1 MTMTRAK
8 GQILMTALL
17 VTIGAIL
24 FFVVAVLVDI
34 LDRLISHGH
43 RSNPRT
49 EPLREA
55 EMEYLTRQNH
65 M

>member
-1 MTMTRAK
+1 
-8 GQILMTALL
+8 MTALY
-17 VTIGAIL
+17 VTLGVIT
-24 FFVVAVLVDI
+24 FFLASLIVAYVNRRVGH
-34 LDRLISHGH
+34 SH

-49 EPLREA
+49 ERLREA

>member
-1 MTMTRAK
+1 
-8 GQILMTALL
+8 MTALL
-17 VTIGAIL
+17 VLIGGTV
-24 FFVVAVLVDI
+24 FFIAALVVDL

>member
-1 MTMTRAK
+1 
-8 GQILMTALL
+8 MTALY
-17 VTIGAIL
+17 VTLGAIL
-24 FFVVAVLVDI
+24 FFVVSLLVAYLNRRI
-34 LDRLISHGH
+34 GHGH

>member
-1 MTMTRAK
+1 
-8 GQILMTALL
+8 MTAFYVVL
-17 VTIGAIL
+17 GAIL
-24 FFVVAVLVDI
+24 FFVVSLLVAYVN
-34 LDRLISHGH
+34 RRVGHGH

>member
-1 MTMTRAK
+1 MIALYVVGGAVFMFGMTL
-8 GQILMTALL
+8 IVAL
-17 VTIGAIL
+17 V
-24 FFVVAVLVDI
+24 
-34 LDRLISHGH
+34 DRLIGHGH

-49 EPLREA
+49 ESLRRA